1 MAQPHTRPPK
11 LTPEQAARLDA
22 EGEVDVTLRKAP
34 WYQPVLEHAV
44 KILWVLVCAMGL
56 FILNGYN
63 ETQNKQANAAES
75 LASAMSGLQIELV
88 KQRGQLESLADSM
101 RTLSSRQDSAI
112 ATAERAMAEQ
122 SSLRSRVELLQYY
135 LLELDAK
142 AIAAGIKP
150 ASQAISTQMLKQ
162 ESKK

>member
-1 MAQPHTRPPK
+1 MTTPRTRPPV
-11 LTPEQAARLDA
+11 LTPEQAARLDQ

-44 KILWVLVCAMGL
+44 KILWVIVCAMGL

-63 ETQNKQANAAES
+63 ESQSKQATATEA
-75 LASAMSGLQIELV
+75 LASAMSALKIELV
-88 KQRGQLESLADSM
+88 EQRGELKSLADSM
-101 RTLSSRQDSAI
+101 RQLSMRQDAAI
-112 ATAERAMAEQ
+112 ATAERAMSEQ
-122 SSLRSRVELLQYY
+122 SNLRSRVELLQYY